1 MSFLTVYEK
10 PACTTC
16 RRLRALLAELGL
28 EEPGVG
34 DDELIA
40 QMVRRP
46 FSVPRSRPRRARPG
60 GGACFNG
67 CEMSGT
73 GAGSSRGE
81 IEAVPLTPQDEAILR
96 LEGAQLVGHTCKVI
110 AIAAPAPPSEQLRAR
125 VAERVAAVPALTRR
139 LGASGGRPA
148 WVSTPAFDAGGRV
161 VEAGSGS
168 ELDPAGLRS
177 EIARLFAERLD
188 REQPLWRIDVAR
200 LAGGG
205 AALIWRLH
213 HTLADGTTAMRF
225 ARQLLWDA
233 EPAPAPSAQS
243 QLSHAADENRRRA
256 HLARFFAREF
266 ARAPSPLDGR
276 IGTRREVAFASVPL
290 RGLHDAARRLAGATL
305 NDALLSAVGG
315 GLREWVERNHGPLGT
330 IRVKVPVSLH
340 HDGDEAANVDSFF
353 IVDVPLEE
361 ADPVQ
366 RLGLVREGTARR
378 KADHDAETMDR
389 LLADLRGAS
398 PGLAGLCE
406 RVERSARA
414 FALNVSNV
422 PGPREPV
429 SVLGAS
435 VVSMHSIAEIAC
447 HHAVRVAVVSMCD
460 TLYLGFCADAGI
472 VGDVSEIAAAT
483 EREALAVIAAARG
496 AP

>member
-1 MSFLTVYEK
+1 MSARV
-10 PACTTC
+10 
-16 RRLRALLAELGL
+16 
-28 EEPGVG
+28 EPG
-34 DDELIA
+34 D
-40 QMVRRP
+40 
-46 FSVPRSRPRRARPG
+46 
-60 GGACFNG
+60 GACLNG

-73 GAGSSRGE
+73 GVGSSRGE

-96 LEGAQLVGHTCKVI
+96 LEGQLLVGHTCKVI
-110 AIAAPAPPSEQLRAR
+110 EIAAPAPTVEQLRAR
-125 VAERVAAVPALTRR
+125 VSERVATVPALTRR
-139 LGASGGRPA
+139 LGVSGGRPA
-148 WVSTPAFDAGGRV
+148 WVATPGFDPGGRV
-161 VEAGSGS
+161 VQAAAGS
-168 ELDPAGLRS
+168 ELDEAGLRA

-205 AALIWRLH
+205 SALIWRLH

-233 EPAPAPSAQS
+233 EPAPAPAAPSHVAQ
-243 QLSHAADENRRRA
+243 AADESRRRA
-256 HLARFFAREF
+256 HLARFFAQEF

-276 IGTRREVAFASVPL
+276 IGIRREVAFASVPL
-290 RGLHDAARRLAGATL
+290 QALHDAARELAGATL
-305 NDALLSAVGG
+305 NDALLSTVGG
-315 GLREWVERNHGPLGT
+315 GLREWVERNHGRLGS

-340 HDGDEAANVDSFF
+340 HEGDDAANVDSFF

-361 ADPVQ
+361 ADPVR

-389 LLADLRGAS
+389 LLADLRRAS

-435 VVSMHSIAEIAC
+435 VASMHSIAEIAC

-472 VGDVSEIAAAT
+472 VGDVSEIAAAS
-483 EREALAVIAAARG
+483 EREALALIAASEG